1 MELQTSACTLGPKQV
16 AHTHTIV
23 YASTIATKL
32 TRYTHSHRQRPGR
45 QQRSTTANTLRP
57 GKHRQQT
64 VQTNERTHKSGK
76 LLNETIRGW
85 ALLNEM
91 QANW

>member
-1 MELQTSACTLGPKQV
+1 MNGWMELQTSACTLGPKQV

-45 QQRSTTANTLRP
+45 QPLPIPCALANS
-57 GKHRQQT
+57 KQT